1 MKKFSYAIL
10 KAISPDLI
18 PHDILSARFLQLLQT
33 ANFSEI
39 GNGVGAE
46 LPAVRQTNTASQIV
60 YMHSTS
66 LVKQVISDKA
76 KLRKLHPSRIDGSLA
91 QEAGCT
97 TPLKNFL
104 ISVNEFLLP
113 DTYKLRRLIFGKS
126 KGEPKFKAF
135 VRQGQLRVR
144 WSKNDSPRVIYTKD
158 DLNNFLSTR

>member
-1 MKKFSYAIL
+1 M
-10 KAISPDLI
+10 ISTDLI
-18 PHDILSARFLQLLQT
+18 PHDILSARLLQPRQT
-33 ANFSEI
+33 ANSSEM
-39 GNGVGAE
+39 GNGEGAE
-46 LPAVRQTNTASQIV
+46 LPAVRQANSASQIV
-60 YMHSTS
+60 VSMHSSS
-66 LVKQVISDKA
+66 LMKQVISDKA